1 MLFASGIFFGLTSR
15 DKRKLVTPGVPA
27 FAWPWKSACNQESW
41 STCAT
46 SVRKEKKKRS
56 SVVLWLNSTVCLWP
70 YYNQKWS
77 TNSFFQENSTKK
89 VKEQLELRRN
99 LSWQLKNTNANA
111 DETCTSSP
119 RKASNVPWPSF
130 IYERTRGGEVY
141 LSENTGTG
149 RDIVDAYII

>member
-15 DKRKLVTPGVPA
+15 QTETRDTRCPCFCMTLK
-27 FAWPWKSACNQESW
+27 NQESW